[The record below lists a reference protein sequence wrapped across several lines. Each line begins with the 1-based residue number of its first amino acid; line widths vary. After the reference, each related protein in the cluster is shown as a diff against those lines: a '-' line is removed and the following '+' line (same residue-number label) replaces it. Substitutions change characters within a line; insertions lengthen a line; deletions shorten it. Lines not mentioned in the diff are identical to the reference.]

1 MKTRLFSI
9 LLIFLLLLPLLMG
22 QSFAVEHTQ
31 SPPHDAFAVV
41 LADLYTGDI
50 VYSHNMHEPLHPAS
64 TTKIMTALLAVEALD
79 RGQVSIND
87 ILTTSDAALADM
99 VPLGSNIG
107 LEVGEEMA
115 FESLLHAVM
124 LSSANDASNVIAE
137 HLGGGSIDAFIEMMN
152 NRARQLGAM
161 NTNFTNPHGL
171 TDDRHITTAYDMF
184 RIAQHAVSNPRFVE
198 LYSEIERPHPATNMR
213 PAGIFRTTN
222 LLMVPDNAS
231 FNPDVYGVRT
241 GFTSV
246 AGFCFV
252 STAAR
257 GDVSLLAV
265 VMGVHSSGDERDLEA
280 EFGTTTNIYNWA
292 FDNLMHKEI
301 MPQTTEIDRI
311 PVLFGDGAD
320 SVGLRP
326 AHAVRA
332 LMHVDAE
339 ISDNLRREVIIYSAA
354 TDEDPLEAPIA
365 QGDVLGSLTL
375 FYGER
380 QFGPIPLVAAET
392 VHLSRIAYMR
402 SELESTFGNVWVQ
415 LIIVVFILLFVFYI
429 IYAIRHSI
437 KKRQRRRARLNR
449 K

>member
-9 LLIFLLLLPLLMG
+9 LLIFLLLLPLFMVQG
-22 QSFAVEHTQ
+22 FAVDQ
-31 SPPHDAFAVV
+31 RQGPPHNAFAVV

-87 ILTTSDAALADM
+87 VLTTSNAALADM

-107 LEVGEEMA
+107 LEVGEEMV

-137 HLGGGSIDAFIEMMN
+137 HLGGGSINAFVEMMN

-161 NTNFTNPHGL
+161 NTNFTNAHGL

-184 RIAQHAVSNPRFVE
+184 RIAQYAVTNPRFVE
-198 LYSEIERPHPATNMR
+198 LYSDIERPHPATNMR
-213 PAGIFRTTN
+213 PAGIFHTTN
-222 LLMVPDNAS
+222 LLMLPDNPS
-231 FNPDVYGVRT
+231 YNPDVHGVRT

-265 VMGVHSSGDERDLEA
+265 VMGVHSSGGERDLEA

-292 FDNLMHKEI
+292 FDNLVHKEI
-301 MPQTTEIDRI
+301 MPQITEIDRI
-311 PVLFGDGAD
+311 PILFGDGAD
-320 SVGLRP
+320 TIGLRP

-339 ISDNLRREVIIYSAA
+339 VSDNLRREVIIYSAA
-354 TDEDPLEAPIA
+354 ADSPLEAPIA

-392 VHLSRIAYMR
+392 IHLSRVAYMR
-402 SELESTFGNVWVQ
+402 SELENTFGNVWVQ

-429 IYAIRHSI
+429 IYAVRHSI